1 MTRVERCAYCGRVP
15 HSADQDIQCYREE
28 DEEGEV
34 SAHVEGMQTCGNVN
48 LCPVCARGPRQ
59 SRAAMISEAVKNH
72 LRSGGGVLEFLFTLK
87 HDETHSLSEQME
99 AMRKGWTAMM
109 RPSKSWAARKV
120 REKMGHVGHY
130 WANEAPWNAENGW
143 HLHRHGILMVEEP
156 LDAEE
161 ISEIEGDLYE
171 AYRNAVMGA
180 GMPCPSRQFNR
191 VRDIRSESAKGPDE
205 IGGYLMKTEVK
216 GRSRMGE
223 EITRGD
229 AKSEGKGL
237 MPFQILDRIAEA
249 MEVVKRCEAKAER
262 ARQAGG
268 EPKWSDRFARRAR
281 GELKDW
287 VSLWREYESVVEGE
301 KMMQGSNRFEEKF
314 CISAEEDEPEEE
326 TPDQDEDREK
336 VGEIPAHLY
345 RHLCRFSGG
354 LSTLF
359 ETIEG
364 VGRIRREGNRVVA
377 VGEGERVDFGEL
389 VDAIYWD
396 WWNSRV
402 VESQTEGPMLGV
414 QYLNR
419 TFLAKTE
426 VHHG

>member
-1 MTRVERCAYCGRVP
+1 
-15 HSADQDIQCYREE
+15 
-28 DEEGEV
+28 
-34 SAHVEGMQTCGNVN
+34 
-48 LCPVCARGPRQ
+48 
-59 SRAAMISEAVKNH
+59 MISEAVENH

-87 HDETHSLSEQME
+87 HDDSHSLSEQME

-156 LDAEE
+156 LDAQE

-171 AYRNAVMGA
+171 AYKNAVMGA

-191 VRDIRSESAKGPDE
+191 VRDIRSESAKGADE
-205 IGGYLMKTEVK
+205 IGSYLMKTDSK
-216 GRSRMGE
+216 GRSRTGE

-249 MEVVKRCEAKAER
+249 TEVVKRCEAKAER

-281 GELKDW
+281 GELKHW
-287 VSLWREYESVVEGE
+287 VSLWREYESVVEGQ
-301 KMMQGSNRFEEKF
+301 KMMQGSNGFEQKF

-377 VGEGERVDFGEL
+377 VGEGESVDFGEL
-389 VDAIYWD
+389 IDAIRLD
-396 WWNSRV
+396 WWQFEV
-402 VESQTEGPMLGV
+402 DESQTEGPMLGV

-419 TFLAKTE
+419 AFLAKTE
-426 VHHG
+426 VHHD